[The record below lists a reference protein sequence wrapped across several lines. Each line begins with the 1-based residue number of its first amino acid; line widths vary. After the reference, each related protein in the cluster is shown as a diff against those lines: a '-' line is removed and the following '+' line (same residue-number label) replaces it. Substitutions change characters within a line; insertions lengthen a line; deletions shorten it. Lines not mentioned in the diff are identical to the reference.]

1 MRGSADQPSPELSK
15 LRQLRGNPAMVCFGL
30 IDHDTPPQVYEL
42 LRGTSR
48 MPRLDLVLITQ
59 GGVAGAARRLALLL
73 HEYTERLTV
82 LVPHRAWSAG
92 TLLCLAAHELVLGPM
107 AELGPLD
114 PRIGAARGSE
124 PRGDLIEGPARAGE
138 GTGPGVVSAEDVRAF
153 RGLAREWF
161 GVDDPASRVQVL
173 GLLSQRVSPVSL
185 GAFFRAD
192 RLVRQVADELLAFQL
207 PDAAVRAELV
217 DRLVSGYHAH
227 DHAITRRQARS
238 LGLRVTDA
246 DADEEALLWDIAHS
260 CRSGLERADG
270 VRGLVLA
277 DIAGAAT
284 AQGGSDWS

>member
-1 MRGSADQPSPELSK
+1 VREPADRSSPELSK
-15 LRQLRGNPAMVCFGL
+15 LRKLRGNPAMVCFGL

-42 LRGTSR
+42 LRGTTR

-59 GGVAGAARRLALLL
+59 GGLAAAARRLALLL
-73 HEYTERLTV
+73 HEYTERLTI

-92 TLLCLAAHELVLGPM
+92 TLLCLAANELVLGPM

-114 PRIGAARGSE
+114 PRIGAVRGSE
-124 PRGDLIEGPARAGE
+124 LRGDLLE
-138 GTGPGVVSAEDVRAF
+138 GTGPGVVSAEDIRAF
-153 RGLAREWF
+153 RELAREWF

-185 GAFFRAD
+185 GGFFRAD
-192 RLVRQVADELLAFQL
+192 RLVRQIAAELLAFQL
-207 PDAAVRAELV
+207 PDAAGRAELV

-227 DHAITRRQARS
+227 DHAITRSQARS

-246 DADEEALLWDIAHS
+246 DADEESLLWDIAQR
-260 CRSGLERADG
+260 CRSDLERSDG

-277 DIAGAAT
+277 DLAAPPT
-284 AQGGSDWS
+284 AQSGSDTARF